1 MDIKKIK
8 PENLDGI
15 HMDQDRVQRE
25 ALLNMVM
32 KCMDPEKFL
41 DYMSDQYFLKE
52 TSAL

>member
-15 HMDQDRVQRE
+15 HTDQDRVQRE

-32 KCMDPEKFL
+32 KCMYGSIKARNFL
-41 DYMSDQYFLKE
+41 
-52 TSAL
+52 TT